1 MSRPYTGQ
9 TREIL
14 IERKRPNGDIY
25 VYKRVVQ
32 YDRETKKMKIVSE
45 TLMGIKDPKTG
56 EIRKTRHRR
65 TKAEMQEARE
75 ATRIR
80 VGMTEILDWVGK
92 TSGIDADINK
102 CLPDEPETALKII
115 SLARYLT
122 VSDHNTL
129 AAFENWQINHATPY
143 GDFISECTYHKLF
156 DYLGQNESFC
166 QNYFKARA
174 SHLKKGDSIAYDST
188 TISTYSE
195 KQIEARQ
202 GFNKDGDGLD
212 TIKLLFLYSVD
223 NHQPIAFAKQ
233 PGNIPDV
240 ISIENTLKQFEVLE
254 VKRPQL
260 VTDKGY
266 YSEDNILNL
275 VRSHMDFITA
285 CPDNVKWIK
294 DAYIDK
300 VNSLHSAATVCPFDQ
315 SEINGFTVRVMHEF
329 TWERQHS
336 SKSKKKGE
344 TESKSYRIYLHVFRS
359 ESKAQQERI
368 NEFTK
373 LRDLKAQLMSGETE
387 FTESAQRYI
396 DKALIIHRR
405 KGEIYKIEDNTAF
418 LDERSKLYGI
428 FTIMTNH
435 EKDCFEVLK
444 KYRKR
449 NRIEDCFKLDK
460 EYTDGGRPRVWTS
473 DILRG
478 RMMVQ
483 FVALGY
489 LSFLYAKL
497 GEVKDSLGKPTG
509 DELHDTKARLAAE
522 KSLLS
527 WIENHS
533 LQQQLSY
540 FDCIE
545 ETTVNTAA
553 KKIRWT
559 TEHIKRD
566 RLYLQALGIIK

>member
-1 MSRPYTGQ
+1 MPRKYTGQ
-9 TREIL
+9 TREIFV
-14 IERKRPNGDIY
+14 ERKRPNGDIY
-25 VYKRVVQ
+25 VFKRIVQ
-32 YDRETKKMKIVSE
+32 YDRETKKMKILSE
-45 TLMGIKDPKTG
+45 TLVGIKDPKTG

-65 TKAEMQEARE
+65 TKEEMQEIKE
-75 ATRIR
+75 AKRVH
-80 VGMTEILDWVGK
+80 VGMTDILEWAGK
-92 TSGIDADINK
+92 SSGIDADVKK
-102 CLPDEPETALKII
+102 CMADDPDTALKII
-115 SLARYLT
+115 SLARYLV

-129 AAFENWQINHATPY
+129 AAFENWQLNHVIPY
-143 GDFISECTYHKLF
+143 DDFISESTYHNLF
-156 DYLGQNESFC
+156 EALGQDETFC
-166 QNYFKARA
+166 QQYFKTRA

-188 TISTYSE
+188 TISTYS
-195 KQIEARQ
+195 KNQIEARQ
-202 GFNKDGDGLD
+202 GFNKDGDGLN
-212 TIKLLFLYSVD
+212 TIKLLLLYSVE

-240 ISIENTLKQFEVLE
+240 ISIENTLKQFEVLD

-266 YSEDNILNL
+266 YSEDNILDL

-294 DAYIDK
+294 DSFIDK
-300 VNSLHSAATVCPFDQ
+300 VDSLHSAATVCPFDQ
-315 SEINGFTVRVMHEF
+315 NEIHGFTVRVMHEF
-329 TWERQHS
+329 SWERQHS
-336 SKSKKKGE
+336 SKTKKKGE
-344 TESKSYRIYLHVFRS
+344 IESKSFRLYLHVFRS
-359 ESKAQQERI
+359 ESKAQQECI
-368 NEFTK
+368 NEYNR
-373 LRDLKAQLMSGETE
+373 LNELKSQILSGETE
-387 FTESAQRYI
+387 FTESAQRTI
-396 DKALIIHRR
+396 KKALIIHRR
-405 KGEIYKIEDNTAF
+405 KEQIVSVDFNTRY
-418 LDERSKLYGI
+418 LDEKAKTYGI

-435 EKDCFEVLK
+435 EKDCFKVLK

-460 EYTDGGRPRVWTS
+460 EFVDGSRPRVWTS
-473 DILRG
+473 DVLRG

-483 FVALGY
+483 FIALGY
-489 LSFLYAKL
+489 LSFLYARIR
-497 GEVKDSLGKPTG
+497 EVKDTLGKPNG
-509 DELHDTKARLAAE
+509 DEEHDTKQRLSAE

-527 WIENHS
+527 WMENHS

-566 RLYLQALGIIK
+566 RLYLQSLGVIK

>member
-1 MSRPYTGQ
+1 MARPYTGQ

-14 IERKRPNGDIY
+14 VERKRPNGDIY
-25 VYKRVVQ
+25 VYKRIVQ
-32 YDRETKKMKIVSE
+32 YDRETKKMKILSE
-45 TLMGIKDPKTG
+45 KLMGIKDPKTG
-56 EIRKTRHRR
+56 EIRKTRPRR
-65 TKAEMQEARE
+65 TKEEMQQVRE
-75 ATRIR
+75 ATRVR

-92 TSGIDADINK
+92 SSKIDADVEK
-102 CLPDEPETALKII
+102 CYADDPDTALKII
-115 SLARYLT
+115 SLARYLV

-129 AAFENWQINHATPY
+129 SAFENWQLTHAIPY
-143 GDFISECTYHKLF
+143 DGFIGESTYHNLF
-156 DYLGQNESFC
+156 EKIGLDETFIQK
-166 QNYFKARA
+166 YFKARA
-174 SHLKKGDSIAYDST
+174 SHLKEGDSIAYDST

-202 GFNKDGDGLD
+202 GFNKDGDDLN
-212 TIKLLFLYSVD
+212 TIKLLLLYSVE

-240 ISIENTLKQFEVLE
+240 ISIENTLKQFDVLKL
-254 VKRPQL
+254 KRPQL

-266 YSEDNILNL
+266 YSEDNILDL

-294 DAYIDK
+294 DAFIDK
-300 VNSLHSAATVCPFDQ
+300 VDSLHSAATVCPFDQ
-315 SEINGFTVRVMHEF
+315 NEIHGFSVRLMHEF
-329 TWERQHS
+329 SWERQHA
-336 SKSKKKGE
+336 SKDKKKGDIE
-344 TESKSYRIYLHVFRS
+344 TKAFRLYLHVFRS
-359 ESKAQQERI
+359 ETKAQQQCI
-368 NEFTK
+368 NEYNK
-373 LRDLKAQLMSGETE
+373 LTELKNQLLAGETE
-387 FTESAQRYI
+387 FTQSAQNTI
-396 DKALIIHRR
+396 KKALIIHRR
-405 KGEIYKIEDNTAF
+405 KGEITSIDFNTKY
-418 LDERSKLYGI
+418 LDERAKSYGI
-428 FTIMTNH
+428 FTILTNH

-460 EYTDGGRPRVWTS
+460 EYTDGARPRVWTP
-473 DILRG
+473 DVLKG

-497 GEVKDSLGKPTG
+497 HEVKEKLGKPNG
-509 DELHDTKARLAAE
+509 DETHDTKLNLSAE

-553 KKIRWT
+553 KKIRWS

-566 RLYLQALGIIK
+566 RLYLQALGVIK